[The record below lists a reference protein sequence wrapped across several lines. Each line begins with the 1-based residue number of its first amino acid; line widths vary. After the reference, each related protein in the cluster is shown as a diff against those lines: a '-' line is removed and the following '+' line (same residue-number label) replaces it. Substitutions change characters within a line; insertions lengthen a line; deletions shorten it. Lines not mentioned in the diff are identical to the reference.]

1 MGEVTDPARTPE
13 QPNDLDV
20 LVAHLTECVKPDAV
34 IVADGNAD
42 ELVATLL
49 AAGWT
54 WDGNVEHV
62 AGKRIRNLVPPPEV
76 AARLAGGGE
85 A

>member
-1 MGEVTDPARTPE
+1 MTEPE
-13 QPNDLDV
+13 GVDV
-20 LVAHLTECVKPDAV
+20 LVEHIAQCVKPQAV

-76 AARLAGGGE
+76 AARLAGGGQ